1 MTPESSQIAVFD
13 TFRVDL
19 TREPISGTIG
29 PDMGTPLF
37 QDRLSS
43 VLFGKTRQAVLGLL
57 LSRPDESFYLREI
70 VRLTDAGQGAVQREL
85 GLLVDAGIVERSQR
99 GKQVFFQANPRCPI
113 FPELQGIMVKTAGI
127 VNVLRNALNP
137 LKPKIACAFVYGS
150 MARGTQ
156 RAGSDIDLC
165 VIGDVGFGEVVDCLA
180 PAQEKLA
187 REVNPTVYS
196 REEFSA
202 KLSDGHHFVTS
213 LAKEDKFFVFG
224 DENDFA

>member
-1 MTPESSQIAVFD
+1 M
-13 TFRVDL
+13 
-19 TREPISGTIG
+19 TREPILGTID
-29 PDMGTPLF
+29 PDMGTPSF
-37 QDRLSS
+37 QDRLSTT
-43 VLFGKTRQAVLGLL
+43 LFGKTRQAVLGLL

-70 VRLTDAGQGAVQREL
+70 IRLTSAGQGTVQREL
-85 GLLVDAGIVERSQR
+85 GRLVGAGIVERSQR
-99 GKQVFFQANPRCPI
+99 GKQVFFQANLRCPI
-113 FPELQGIMVKTAGI
+113 MPELQGIVLKTAG
-127 VNVLRNALNP
+127 VADVLRHALTS
-137 LKPKIACAFVYGS
+137 LEPKMACAFVYGS

-202 KLSDGHHFVTS
+202 KLSDGHHFVTG
-213 LAKEDKFFVFG
+213 LAKEEKFFVIG
-224 DENDFA
+224 DDSDFA